1 MSCSSVRLAI
11 LALGRV
17 RKRKM
22 IIKTTALP
30 PSAGRKLAITYVPI
44 DQLKPDPRNARV
56 HSKKQI
62 RQIARSIESFGFNV
76 PILIDNNFEVIAG
89 HGRVLAAKHLGLTEV
104 PTIRLDYLTEAQR
117 RAFMIAD
124 NRLTEIAVWDD
135 RLLAE
140 QLKELA
146 SVDLD
151 FDIEAT
157 GFDLGEIDF
166 RIESLLA
173 PASEPTEPPIPVVSG
188 PAVSQAGDLWLLGE
202 HRVLCG
208 SALDAASY
216 RALMGTEKA
225 AVVFMDPPYNVP
237 IDGHVSGLGQIRHR
251 EFVMAA
257 GEMTPEGFAQF
268 LETSLGLLATSS
280 HPDSL
285 VYVCMDWRHIG
296 ELLAA
301 ARANALKTI
310 NLCVWTKPNA
320 GMGTAR
326 VRKDSFPR
334 FTRR

>member
-1 MSCSSVRLAI
+1 
-11 LALGRV
+11 
-17 RKRKM
+17 M
-22 IIKTTALP
+22 IIKTTLTAAP
-30 PSAGRKLAITYVPI
+30 APSAGRKLAVTYVSI

-76 PILIDNNFEVIAG
+76 PVLVGANLNVIAG

-104 PTIRLDYLTEAQR
+104 PTIGLDHLTGAQR

-202 HRVLCG
+202 HRVLRG

-216 RALMGTEKA
+216 MSAWIGA
-225 AVVFMDPPYNVP
+225 
-237 IDGHVSGLGQIRHR
+237 ISG
-251 EFVMAA
+251 
-257 GEMTPEGFAQF
+257 
-268 LETSLGLLATSS
+268 SCS
-280 HPDSL
+280 
-285 VYVCMDWRHIG
+285 
-296 ELLAA
+296 
-301 ARANALKTI
+301 
-310 NLCVWTKPNA
+310 
-320 GMGTAR
+320 
-326 VRKDSFPR
+326 PR
-334 FTRR
+334 RGPMRPS